1 MIDAIRT
8 YIANCP
14 LLDEYTSV
22 NVEYLVDKVTAYSIN
37 ENVGYNPVINEYV
50 TGEKEMQYQFNFD
63 AKFYWNEETQNN
75 IDNAKFFE
83 DFKDWLEQKND
94 NNEFDIEDVAKSVD
108 FVFSAVDMT
117 KDEIRNIKHELIV
130 LPQKLEKILSD
141 KENIQKCARQ
151 FSSFKATTQEQYRKC
166 VCDMVNTVLPIWI
179 QYRNTYINL

>member
-14 LLDEYTSV
+14 LLDEYTAV

-94 NNEFDIEDVAKSVD
+94 NNEFPEIEGIEPISISATTNGYIFATNADVAIYRISC
-108 FVFSAVDMT
+108 VFNYIKPPREVIPSA
-117 KDEIRNIKHELIV
+117 
-130 LPQKLEKILSD
+130 
-141 KENIQKCARQ
+141 
-151 FSSFKATTQEQYRKC
+151 
-166 VCDMVNTVLPIWI
+166 
-179 QYRNTYINL
+179 